1 MSVTTKN
8 FADRL
13 SDLIS
18 ESGKGVKQL
27 SEDIGISTGA
37 ISKYQN
43 DASTPGAD
51 AVVKIAKYFNVTSD
65 WLLGLTNVKTPDGD
79 VRRVCDYTGLT
90 EDVVGRLHNTIA
102 TDKKFWLAGA
112 FLNHLIALLNLEK
125 IGDSFDNMGMVFMNS
140 LDAVADEILQGKK
153 PLGEIKHI
161 LTKQP
166 QVISGGMVK
175 LSPQAAYEF
184 LMNQVSDELK
194 AAGGKATDTLASA
207 LMYAS
212 YKDMDD
218 ETTKSRPSATNTET
232 ANDQD

>member
-79 VRRVCDYTGLT
+79 VRRVCDYTG
-90 EDVVGRLHNTIA
+90 
-102 TDKKFWLAGA
+102 
-112 FLNHLIALLNLEK
+112 
-125 IGDSFDNMGMVFMNS
+125 
-140 LDAVADEILQGKK
+140 
-153 PLGEIKHI
+153 
-161 LTKQP
+161 
-166 QVISGGMVK
+166 
-175 LSPQAAYEF
+175 
-184 LMNQVSDELK
+184 
-194 AAGGKATDTLASA
+194 
-207 LMYAS
+207 
-212 YKDMDD
+212 
-218 ETTKSRPSATNTET
+218 
-232 ANDQD
+232 